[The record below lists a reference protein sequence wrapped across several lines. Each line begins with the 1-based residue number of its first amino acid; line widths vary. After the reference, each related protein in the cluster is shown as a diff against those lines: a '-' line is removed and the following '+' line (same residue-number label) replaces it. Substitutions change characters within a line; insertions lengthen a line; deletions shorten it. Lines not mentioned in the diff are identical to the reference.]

1 MAIFALPHTT
11 IIFIFPTMQ
20 NVTQVPMKLAF
31 SGHETFHCRHLWLKK
46 GYDFIKKGRK
56 FSEEDAVVEL
66 GVGKNM
72 VTAIAFWMKAFGL
85 TTKDGVLTK
94 IAKYIFDDKG
104 KDPYLEDEATL
115 WLLHYQLVTHNIAS
129 TYYLIFNEYRREKI
143 EFTKD
148 NFISFILRKGE
159 ELNISQINKNTVA
172 TDFEVLTK
180 MYIRT
185 DAQSKDKEDTF
196 SGLLTELN
204 IIQEEKRRVNEKMEV
219 YFSVPADDRVDI
231 PDEVLLYGILDGQ
244 DFDKSISLYSIE
256 QEKNQIGSVF
266 ALTRNGLV
274 NKIESIAANSKYKK
288 YGIVFND
295 HAGIKELQFKTK
307 PDKFDILNNYYGN

>member
-1 MAIFALPHTT
+1 MQITPT
-11 IIFIFPTMQ
+11 IT
-20 NVTQVPMKLAF
+20 VKLTF
-31 SGHETFHCRHLWLKK
+31 SGHDTFHCRHLWLKK

-72 VTAIAFWMKAFGL
+72 VSAIAFWMKAFGL
-85 TTKDGVLTK
+85 VDKEGTLTE
-94 IAKYIFDDKG
+94 IAKYILDDKG

-115 WLLHYQLVTHNIAS
+115 WLLHYQLVTQGIAS
-129 TYYLIFNEYRREKI
+129 IYSLIFNEFRREKI

-148 NFISFILRKGE
+148 NFIAFVLRKAN
-159 ELNISQINKNTVA
+159 ELNVSPININTVA

-204 IIQEEKRRVNEKMEV
+204 IIQEEKRRVNDKPEEF
-219 YFSVPADDRVDI
+219 FSVLTDDKVEV
-231 PDEVLLYGILDGQ
+231 PDEVLLYGILDKDG
-244 DFDKSISLYSIE
+244 FDKSISLYTIE
-256 QEKNQIGSVF
+256 QEIDHIGSVF
-266 ALTRNGLV
+266 AIGRTGLV
-274 NKIESIAANSKYKK
+274 NKMESITANTKYKK

-295 HAGIKELQFKTK
+295 HAGIKELQFKVK
-307 PDKFDILNNYYGN
+307 PNKFEVLNYYYGN